1 MALHALGYR
10 RVAMRVQNYL
20 VAADITAE
28 IDLLWMVAKV
38 LAEQLSLHAIERP
51 FEVEPLV

>member
-1 MALHALGYR
+1 
-10 RVAMRVQNYL
+10 MRVQNYL